1 MRRVPVFLVMLLAF
15 TAMATPR
22 TASAQTVSPQTV
34 RPFNPPGPLRSL
46 ARPSTLR

>member
-22 TASAQTVSPQTV
+22 TASAQTAS
-34 RPFNPPGPLRSL
+34 
-46 ARPSTLR
+46 ARDGEAIQSAAGR